1 MNFFDTLIIDIVFIL
16 FPLIVYNV
24 FLFANKNIDSSDK
37 NIFFCFAVLTSF
49 FLTYRYSDNSF
60 INLLVLNSLVIISY
74 LKRNVILANVVA
86 LLIVLLYVV
95 LFNSGYF
102 MIIPYI
108 FLVLLYYFRD
118 KLNIKDFTFV
128 DLFILFQYIIL
139 LLWIKIFNNNI
150 ILNISTLELFFIMIS
165 NYLIIHIIYFL
176 CNEGEN
182 IIVYHTNYKELQ
194 HDKDIKLSL
203 FKITHEIKN
212 PIAVIKAYLDM
223 MNVNDQK
230 QVNKYIPIIK
240 NEIERLLIILQD
252 FLMVNQ
258 KNVQLDIMDINMLL
272 ENVIESLN
280 PLFNEKN
287 IKLNQDIIDDEVYIV
302 GDYQRLCQ
310 VFINLF
316 KNSVEAMDKENR
328 IINVKNSIKN
338 NKLNIIIEDNGS
350 GISNNNL
357 NKISQ
362 PFYTTKNKGTGL
374 GVSLSTEIIKA
385 HGGSIKYDSKEGKG
399 TKVTIQL
406 PLNGKERFN

>member
-1 MNFFDTLIIDIVFIL
+1 
-16 FPLIVYNV
+16 
-24 FLFANKNIDSSDK
+24 
-37 NIFFCFAVLTSF
+37 
-49 FLTYRYSDNSF
+49 
-60 INLLVLNSLVIISY
+60 
-74 LKRNVILANVVA
+74 
-86 LLIVLLYVV
+86 
-95 LFNSGYF
+95 
-102 MIIPYI
+102 
-108 FLVLLYYFRD
+108 
-118 KLNIKDFTFV
+118 
-128 DLFILFQYIIL
+128 
-139 LLWIKIFNNNI
+139 
-150 ILNISTLELFFIMIS
+150 
-165 NYLIIHIIYFL
+165 
-176 CNEGEN
+176 
-182 IIVYHTNYKELQ
+182 
-194 HDKDIKLSL
+194 
-203 FKITHEIKN
+203 
-212 PIAVIKAYLDM
+212 
-223 MNVNDQK
+223 
-230 QVNKYIPIIK
+230 
-240 NEIERLLIILQD
+240 
-252 FLMVNQ
+252 MVNQ

-287 IKLNQDIIDDEVYIV
+287 IKLNQDIIDDEVYID